1 MAGTFLYVRLK
12 QNPEHYRLEGDTGS
26 GDPDERLDRFC
37 HHAISLLQEY
47 NLVNAE
53 TSLKATEFGDAMAR
67 YYVQFETMRIFLGL
81 PSKAKPSEIVS
92 FAILAF
98 WSQCLL

>member
-37 HHAISLLQEY
+37 NHAISLLQEY
-47 NLVNAE
+47 NLVTAE
-53 TSLKATEFGDAMAR
+53 TNLKATEFGDAMAR
-67 YYVQFETMRIFLGL
+67 YYVQFDTMRIFLGL
-81 PSKAKPSEIVS
+81 PSKAKPSEIVG
-92 FAILAF
+92 IVTLALQ
-98 WSQCLL
+98 S